1 MSKFLDLIEENT
13 PDLNLDEKIAAK
25 RAVQR
30 CLMEKDIKCDVD
42 QKSEDVMIHLPDGR
56 IVKLE
61 VKEFVEVEDA
71 ETMKPELS
79 KQGDKAAEVGLAL
92 QTATDVVGKVDPK
105 VGAFTRNGVKKLA
118 KLTNQ
123 AYLQIANDLQ
133 KSLKAIKKG

>member
-30 CLMEKDIKCDVD
+30 CLMEKDIKCDAD
-42 QKSEDVMIHLPDGR
+42 QKSDDVMIHLPDGR

-79 KQGDKAAEVGLAL
+79 KQGDNAAAVGLAL
-92 QTATDVVGKVDPK
+92 QTATDVVGKVDPQA
-105 VGAFTRNGVKKLA
+105 GTFTRNGVKKLA
-118 KLTNQ
+118 KMTNQ

>member
-71 ETMKPELS
+71 ETMNPELS